1 MQRSDRIRKPTFVD
15 DEDDDLLDVPDT
27 REYMPIDI
35 EGLQSMS
42 LANVDYHNAMMM
54 LDEDVEDGEDSDVGD
69 TDLQPD
75 DALVLV
81 SKTEEVCNHQT
92 VYIYYKGLFFWHS

>member
-1 MQRSDRIRKPTFVD
+1 
-15 DEDDDLLDVPDT
+15 
-27 REYMPIDI
+27 MPIDI